1 MKKPLQKTGLLVSI
15 LLPYLQSCSRNWLL
29 HNLSLSMC
37 FIYFFFLF
45 FFLDLL
51 HQESLNIFQVV
62 NIQNTFGEFATL

>member
-37 FIYFFFLF
+37 FFFLF
-45 FFLDLL
+45 FLFFLDLL
-51 HQESLNIFQVV
+51 HQESLNTFQVV
-62 NIQNTFGEFATL
+62 NIQNIFGEFATL